1 MYKILKS
8 TNTGVD
14 EFDIEDME
22 KGCWIDVVAPTTE
35 ELDVITEATHISRD
49 FLTAALDREE
59 KARTEIDEEQLL
71 VVIDI
76 PFFRSNK
83 DYDTMPLG
91 IIVTKDV
98 IVTVCLE
105 SNAVTS
111 GFNAK
116 TYKMFSTFKKTR
128 FLFQI
133 LYKSATLY
141 LKYIRNII
149 RRTDDLEAHL
159 RQAMENS
166 KLFSMLDLQKS
177 LTYFT
182 TSLRSNYMVTEKLL
196 RLRTTAQTQQLIKMY
211 EEDEDLLDDVIVE
224 YKQAIEMVEMYSH
237 ILQCMMEVF
246 ASIISNNLNLV
257 MRFLASVTI
266 ILAIPTFISGLWG
279 MNVPVPFAEFAHGFY
294 IVFGLACVVSL
305 LAGYWLWKKHMF

>member
-8 TNTGVD
+8 SNTGVD

-22 KGCWIDVVAPTTE
+22 KGCWIDIVAPSSE
-35 ELDVITEATHISRD
+35 EIDEIAEATHISND

-59 KARTEIDEEQLL
+59 KARTEIDDEQLL

-91 IIVTKDV
+91 IIVTKEV

-116 TYKMFSTFKKTR
+116 TFKTFSTYKKTR

-237 ILQCMMEVF
+237 IMQSMMEVL

-279 MNVPVPFAEFAHGFY
+279 MNVPVPFAEFTHGFY

>member
-8 TNTGVD
+8 SNTGID

-22 KGCWIDVVAPTTE
+22 KGSWIDVVAPSAE
-35 ELDVITEATHISRD
+35 EIDEIANATRITRD

-59 KARTEIDEEQLL
+59 KARTEIDEDQLL

-111 GFNAK
+111 GFNAG

-128 FLFQI
+128 FLFLI

-211 EEDEDLLDDVIVE
+211 EEDEELLDDVIVE

-237 ILQCMMEVF
+237 ILQSMMEVF

-266 ILAIPTFISGLWG
+266 ILSIPTLISGLWG
-279 MNVPVPFAEFAHGFY
+279 MNVPVPFAEVASGFF
-294 IVFGLACVVSL
+294 IVFGITCLVSL
-305 LAGYWLWKKHMF
+305 LAGFWLWKKHMF

>member
-1 MYKILKS
+1 MYKVLKS
-8 TNTGVD
+8 SNTGVD

-22 KGCWIDVVAPTTE
+22 KGCWIDIVSPSTE
-35 ELDVITEATHISRD
+35 EIDEIANATQISRD

-83 DYDTMPLG
+83 DYDTMPLS

-111 GFNAK
+111 GFNAR
-116 TYKMFSTFKKTR
+116 TYKMFSTYKKTR

-237 ILQCMMEVF
+237 IVQSMMEVF

-279 MNVPVPFAEFAHGFY
+279 MNVPVPFAEFTHGFY

>member
-1 MYKILKS
+1 MFKVLKS

-22 KGCWIDVVAPTTE
+22 KGCWIDVVAPSTE

-237 ILQCMMEVF
+237 IVQSMMEVF

>member
-8 TNTGVD
+8 SNTGVD
-14 EFDIEDME
+14 ELDIEDME
-22 KGCWIDVVAPTTE
+22 KGCWIDIVAPSTE
-35 ELDVITEATHISRD
+35 EIDEIANATQISRD

-91 IIVTKDV
+91 IVVTKDV

-116 TYKMFSTFKKTR
+116 TYKMFSTYKKTR

-196 RLRTTAQTQQLIKMY
+196 RLRTTPQTQQLIKLY

-237 ILQCMMEVF
+237 ILQQHDG
-246 ASIISNNLNLV
+246 
-257 MRFLASVTI
+257 SVRLHHQQQPEPGDAFSGI
-266 ILAIPTFISGLWG
+266 GHHHPVHPHVYLRPVGHERAGTFR
-279 MNVPVPFAEFAHGFY
+279 
-294 IVFGLACVVSL
+294 
-305 LAGYWLWKKHMF
+305 

>member
-8 TNTGVD
+8 SNTGID

-22 KGCWIDVVAPTTE
+22 KGSWIDVVAPSAE
-35 ELDVITEATHISRD
+35 EIDEIANATGITRD

-111 GFNAK
+111 GFNAG

-237 ILQCMMEVF
+237 IVQSMMEVF

-279 MNVPVPFAEFAHGFY
+279 MNVPVPFAEFSHGFY

>member
-8 TNTGVD
+8 SNTGVD

-22 KGCWIDVVAPTTE
+22 KGCWIDIVAPSTE
-35 ELDVITEATHISRD
+35 EIDEITEAAHISRD

-111 GFNAK
+111 GFNAR
-116 TYKMFSTFKKTR
+116 TYKMFSTYKKTR

-237 ILQCMMEVF
+237 IVQSMMEVF

-279 MNVPVPFAEFAHGFY
+279 MNVPVPFAEFTHGFY
-294 IVFGLACVVSL
+294 IVFGLA
-305 LAGYWLWKKHMF
+305 YWLWKKHMF

>member
-1 MYKILKS
+1 MYKVLKS
-8 TNTGVD
+8 SNTGVD

-22 KGCWIDVVAPTTE
+22 KGCWIDIVSPSTE
-35 ELDVITEATHISRD
+35 EIDEIANATQISRD
-49 FLTAALDREE
+49 FLTA
-59 KARTEIDEEQLL
+59 
-71 VVIDI
+71 
-76 PFFRSNK
+76 
-83 DYDTMPLG
+83 LG

-111 GFNAK
+111 GFNAQ
-116 TYKMFSTFKKTR
+116 TYKMFSTYKKTR

-149 RRTDDLEAHL
+149 RRTDDLESHL

-196 RLRTTAQTQQLIKMY
+196 RLRTTAQTQQLIKLY

-237 ILQCMMEVF
+237 ILQSMMEVF

-266 ILAIPTFISGLWG
+266 ILSIPTLISGLWG
-279 MNVPVPFAEFAHGFY
+279 MNVPVPFAEVASGFF
-294 IVFGLACVVSL
+294 IVFGITCLVSL
-305 LAGYWLWKKHMF
+305 LAGFWLWKKHMF

>member
-1 MYKILKS
+1 MYKVLKS
-8 TNTGVD
+8 SNTGVD

-22 KGCWIDVVAPTTE
+22 KGCWIDIVSPSTE
-35 ELDVITEATHISRD
+35 EIDEIANATHISRD

-111 GFNAK
+111 GFNAQ
-116 TYKMFSTFKKTR
+116 TYKMFSTYKKTR

-149 RRTDDLEAHL
+149 RRTDDLESHL

-196 RLRTTAQTQQLIKMY
+196 RLRTTAQTQQLIKLY

-237 ILQCMMEVF
+237 ILQSMMEVF

-266 ILAIPTFISGLWG
+266 ILSIPTLISGLWG
-279 MNVPVPFAEFAHGFY
+279 MNVPVPFAEVASGFF
-294 IVFGLACVVSL
+294 IVFGLTCLVSL
-305 LAGYWLWKKHMF
+305 LAGFWLWKKHMF

>member
-1 MYKILKS
+1 MYKVMMS
-8 TNTGVD
+8 TGTGLD
-14 EFDIEDME
+14 EYDIGQLE
-22 KGCWIDVVAPTTE
+22 KGCWIDVIAPTEE
-35 ELDVITEATHISRD
+35 ELDEIAQATHIYKEY
-49 FLTAALDREE
+49 LTAPLDKEE
-59 KARTEIDEEQLL
+59 KSRTELDEDQLL

-76 PFFRSNK
+76 PFLRSNK

-91 IIVTKDV
+91 IIITPEV

-105 SNAVTS
+105 SNAVTAD
-111 GFNAK
+111 FNAHTFRNFC
-116 TYKMFSTFKKTR
+116 TYKKTR

-149 RRTDDLEAHL
+149 RRTDDLEQHL

-196 RLRTTAQTQQLIKMY
+196 RLRTTTQSQKLVRLY
-211 EEDEDLLDDVIVE
+211 EEDEDLLEDVIVE
-224 YKQAIEMVEMYSH
+224 YKQAIEMVEMYGH
-237 ILQCMMEVF
+237 ILNSMMEVF
-246 ASIISNNLNLV
+246 ATIISNNLNLV
-257 MRFLASVTI
+257 MRFLASITI
-266 ILAIPTFISGLWG
+266 VLAIPTLISGLWG
-279 MNVPVPFAEFAHGFY
+279 MNVPVPFAEVSFGFF
-294 IVFGLACVVSL
+294 IVLFMAMTVSL
-305 LAGYWLWKKHMF
+305 LAGFWLWKKHMF

>member
-22 KGCWIDVVAPTTE
+22 KGCWIGVVAPTTE

-237 ILQCMMEVF
+237 ILQSMMEVF

-266 ILAIPTFISGLWG
+266 ILSIPTLISGLWG
-279 MNVPVPFAEFAHGFY
+279 MNVPVPFAEVASGFF
-294 IVFGLACVVSL
+294 IVFGITCLVSL
-305 LAGYWLWKKHMF
+305 LAGFWLWKKHMF

>member
-1 MYKILKS
+1 M
-8 TNTGVD
+8 
-14 EFDIEDME
+14 
-22 KGCWIDVVAPTTE
+22 
-35 ELDVITEATHISRD
+35 ITSIGIIVHISRD

-111 GFNAK
+111 GFNAR
-116 TYKMFSTFKKTR
+116 TYKMFSTYKKTR

-237 ILQCMMEVF
+237 IVQSMMEVF

-279 MNVPVPFAEFAHGFY
+279 MNVPVPFAEFTHGFY

>member
-8 TNTGVD
+8 NYTGVD
-14 EFDIEDME
+14 EFDIDDME
-22 KGCWIDVVAPTTE
+22 KGCWIDVVAPSEE
-35 ELDVITEATHISRD
+35 ELNEIEKATQISRD
-49 FLTAALDREE
+49 FLTAALERKE

-111 GFNAK
+111 SFNAR
-116 TYKMFSTFKKTR
+116 TYKTFSTFKKTR

-149 RRTDDLEAHL
+149 RRTDDLEQHL

-196 RLRTTAQTQQLIKMY
+196 RLRTTAQTQQLIA
-211 EEDEDLLDDVIVE
+211 D
-224 YKQAIEMVEMYSH
+224 QA
-237 ILQCMMEVF
+237 L
-246 ASIISNNLNLV
+246 
-257 MRFLASVTI
+257 RRR
-266 ILAIPTFISGLWG
+266 
-279 MNVPVPFAEFAHGFY
+279 
-294 IVFGLACVVSL
+294 
-305 LAGYWLWKKHMF
+305 

>member
-1 MYKILKS
+1 MYKIRMS
-8 TNTGVD
+8 TNTGID
-14 EFDIEDME
+14 EYDIDQLE
-22 KGCWIDVVAPTTE
+22 KGCWIDVVAPTEE
-35 ELDVITEATHISRD
+35 ELDEIIKATHIYKEY
-49 FLTAALDREE
+49 LTAPLDAEE
-59 KARTEIDEEQLL
+59 KSRTEMDEDQLL

-91 IIVTKDV
+91 IIITPEV

-105 SNAVTS
+105 SNAVTAD
-111 GFNAK
+111 FNAR
-116 TYKMFSTFKKTR
+116 TYKTFSTYKKTR

-149 RRTDDLEAHL
+149 RRTDDLEQHL

-196 RLRTTAQTQQLIKMY
+196 RLRTTPQSQKLIRLY
-211 EEDEDLLDDVIVE
+211 EEDEDLLEDVIVE

-237 ILQCMMEVF
+237 ILNSMMEVF

-257 MRFLASVTI
+257 MRFLASITI
-266 ILAIPTFISGLWG
+266 ILAIPTLISGLWG
-279 MNVPVPFAEFAHGFY
+279 MNVPVPFAEVSSGFFMVVGMAA
-294 IVFGLACVVSL
+294 IVSTLVAF
-305 LAGYWLWKKHMF
+305 WLWKKHMF

>member
-8 TNTGVD
+8 SNTGVD

-22 KGCWIDVVAPTTE
+22 KGCWIDIVSPSTE
-35 ELDVITEATHISRD
+35 EIDEIANATQISRD

-111 GFNAK
+111 GFNAR
-116 TYKMFSTFKKTR
+116 TYKMFSTYKKTR

-237 ILQCMMEVF
+237 IVQSMMEVF

-279 MNVPVPFAEFAHGFY
+279 MNVPVPFAEFTHGFY